1 MNAQESKM
9 AREVLDLVD
18 ELDRFVG
25 KADAFLVDWKN
36 LCGKL
41 DNLKHKFFAGQEVKS
56 TIKTSQ
62 DVSPSKPDIKSPRK
76 NKHNNGLVQ
85 PICDCPKDYIPTIGR
100 ISSAILVR
108 SSSEEQLFKI
118 SFLFSVLI
126 MKASLNPVL
135 IP

>member
-25 KADAFLVDWKN
+25 KADAFLVDWEN

-56 TIKTSQ
+56 TIKTPQ

-76 NKHNNGLVQ
+76 TNIIMDLFNQFVIVQKIIFQQLV
-85 PICDCPKDYIPTIGR
+85 
-100 ISSAILVR
+100 
-108 SSSEEQLFKI
+108 E
-118 SFLFSVLI
+118 
-126 MKASLNPVL
+126 
-135 IP
+135 